1 MQQQTA
7 SACCVDSVAKHSHAH
22 STAPVQHSSSTAHS
36 KPARGKRLNCG
47 ALQLRDRA
55 VALLQYFISSHT
67 DSRLHKYSRILHCII
82 QPYFALLICR
92 AVDASAVRRV
102 DDRARAPRGAGAP
115 WLTGC
120 SPTLAQL
127 GRS

>member
-36 KPARGKRLNCG
+36 KPARGKLLNCG

-55 VALLQYFISSHT
+55 IALLQY
-67 DSRLHKYSRILHCII
+67 CII
-82 QPYFALLICR
+82 QPYFALYIERWTRLLCDEST
-92 AVDASAVRRV
+92 A
-102 DDRARAPRGAGAP
+102 RARRGAVAD
-115 WLTGC
+115 WLLTHPGPAW
-120 SPTLAQL
+120 S
-127 GRS
+127 